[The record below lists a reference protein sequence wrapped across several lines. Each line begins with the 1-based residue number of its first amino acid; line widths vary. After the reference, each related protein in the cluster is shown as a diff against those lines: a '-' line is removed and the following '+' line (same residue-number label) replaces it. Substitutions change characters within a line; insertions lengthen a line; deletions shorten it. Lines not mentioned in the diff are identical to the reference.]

1 MAEFDRQEDED
12 EADADEESAAP
23 SEAVSDTELLRE
35 AGGEVPGFVKRA
47 PLYLVVPSVLLAGG
61 AVMDAWISPLHSIA
75 PALVGVAKGL
85 GWGLYF
91 RFAMGAAGGAA
102 HSGLITP
109 MVAMV
114 LAFVGLEYG
123 GWGLIMPV
131 FIWLI
136 PLVDYAVMYGE
147 GPAGS
152 LGGVLDT
159 LKSAALI
166 WLGTMFALL
175 VGLVMVGLV
184 LSLPMSL
191 YSTYAHREGAWLIGV
206 TGGALVG
213 PVVHLAVVFRSRLFL
228 ALHGD
233 P

>member
-1 MAEFDRQEDED
+1 MADFDRQEDE
-12 EADADEESAAP
+12 ADEEAAP
-23 SEAVSDTELLRE
+23 PGETVSDTELLRE
-35 AGGEVPGFVKRA
+35 AGGEVLGFVKRA
-47 PLYLVVPSVLLAGG
+47 PLYLLVPSVLLAGG
-61 AVMDAWISPLHSIA
+61 AVMDAWVSPLHSIA

-85 GWGLYF
+85 GWGVYF
-91 RFAMGAAGGAA
+91 RFALGAAGGAA
-102 HSGLITP
+102 HGGLVTP

-123 GWGLIMPV
+123 GWGLAMPV

-147 GPAGS
+147 GPAGA

-159 LKSAALI
+159 LKSAPLI

-213 PVVHLAVVFRSRLFL
+213 PVVHVAVVFRGRLFL
-228 ALHGD
+228 AVHGD